1 VAALTVALSSIPYAV
16 GYLSQSPERVFAGAV
31 YDWEDYY
38 SHLAK
43 MQQGAQGR
51 WLYRDLFT
59 PEDHAG
65 VYINTFYVALGHLA
79 AVAGLSPV
87 LVYQVARPLCAMALL
102 LVAYWFA
109 ACFVSEQGV
118 RRTAYVLLC
127 FSSGLGWLVLLVTG
141 SFTLLGVTPVDLW
154 FIEMYT
160 FFTVLTFPHTCLAM
174 ALHLLAFAWMVRL
187 LWGEG
192 GWRDWLAV
200 GGVALI
206 LAVIHP
212 YSVLPLDAALLLWW
226 LYCLVRQRGAALRRL
241 PRLIGFCAL
250 PLPLVVYGYRA
261 IAANPVLSAWQAQ
274 SYTLSPSPLHYILG
288 YGLVL
293 ALAVWGGVLM
303 VRTALGSREGTH
315 EKGDH
320 VGAGLVPALGDH
332 KEGDHVGAGL
342 VPALGDHKEGD
353 HVGAGLVP
361 ALGDH
366 KEGDHVGAGLVPA
379 LGDRE
384 GRPYGVA
391 LVLWLLAVAPLLYA
405 PVFFNLQRRMIEGV
419 HAPLCV
425 LAAVGLNDGL
435 LPIVRRSRLAGWLA
449 RRGYPRSRFRRLV
462 GSLVLAF
469 TVPSTVYLLVSLSL
483 GAAGGYG
490 PLYYSRDEV
499 EAVRW
504 LSEHGGPDDT
514 VLASYEVSGYIP
526 AHIGQRV
533 FWGHWAESI
542 HLPQKRA
549 EAEAFYSASALDR
562 PEFLARYGIVYV
574 FHGPRERA
582 MGDFDPA
589 LAGYLE
595 PVFRQGDVAIYRVE
609 AGPWTVSCGSE

>member
-1 VAALTVALSSIPYAV
+1 VAALTVALSSIPTAV
-16 GYLSQSPERVFAGAV
+16 GYLSQSPERVFVGAV

-43 MQQGAQGR
+43 MQQGAQGQ

-59 PEDHAG
+59 SEDHPGA
-65 VYINTFYVALGHLA
+65 YINTFYVALGHLA

-87 LVYQVARPLCAMALL
+87 LVYHVARLLCAITLL

-109 ACFVSEQGV
+109 ACFISEQGV
-118 RRTAYVLLC
+118 RRMAYALLC
-127 FSSGLGWLVLLVTG
+127 FSSGLGWLVLLITG
-141 SFTLLGVTPVDLW
+141 SFTLLGVTPVDFW

-187 LWGEG
+187 LWGKG
-192 GWRDWLAV
+192 GWRNWLAA

-212 YSVLPLDAALLLWW
+212 YSVLPLDAALFLWW
-226 LYCLVRQRGAALRRL
+226 LYCLVRQCGVALRRL
-241 PRLIGFCAL
+241 PWLIGFCAL

-274 SYTLSPSPLHYILG
+274 STTLSPSPLHYVLG

-293 ALAVWGGVLM
+293 ALAVWGGVLA
-303 VRTALGSREGTH
+303 VRVTVGNRGV
-315 EKGDH
+315 GD
-320 VGAGLVPALGDH
+320 GED
-332 KEGDHVGAGL
+332 
-342 VPALGDHKEGD
+342 
-353 HVGAGLVP
+353 
-361 ALGDH
+361 
-366 KEGDHVGAGLVPA
+366 
-379 LGDRE
+379 
-384 GRPYGVA
+384 RPYGVA
-391 LVLWLLAVAPLLYA
+391 LVLWLFAVAPLLYA
-405 PVFFNLQRRMIEGV
+405 PVFFSLQRRMIEGV
-419 HAPLCV
+419 HVPLCV
-425 LAAVGLNDGL
+425 LAAVGLKDGL
-435 LPIVRRSRLAGWLA
+435 LPIVQRSRLAGWLA
-449 RRGYPRSRFRRLV
+449 RCGYPRPRFRRLV
-462 GSLVLAF
+462 GGFMLAF
-469 TVPSTVYLLVSLSL
+469 SVPSTVYLLVSLSL
-483 GAAGGYG
+483 GAAGGYE

-499 EAVRW
+499 SAVCW
-504 LSEHGGPDDT
+504 LGQHTTPDDT
-514 VLASYEVSGYIP
+514 VLASYEVGGYIP

-549 EAEAFYSASALDR
+549 EAEAFYSASAFDR
-562 PEFLARYGIVYV
+562 RAFLARYGIVYV

-589 LAGYLE
+589 LAAYLA

-609 AGPWTVSCGSE
+609 VEP